1 MALKPLTSE
10 IATLKSLIN
19 QTRPLLA
26 ISVLPSTTAT
36 ASTTPTIAPY
46 PLLKDLSTLLR
57 AHSTNLSIALR
68 PPNLLY
74 PAASK
79 SVQEITS
86 LIPQYLPA
94 IQSLPKIPSLRRW
107 VIQKVEDLFTSITH
121 SFNEDKASRD
131 RLSSTGAIWSSCDA
145 LIALE
150 ALGTYGV
157 VAELVLSYEAL
168 ISDAAG
174 ELRVWVVEVCEDED
188 EGFVDD
194 TAREESA
201 LEPWETPIA
210 MGERR
215 ESGVVVKGLV
225 EIALKRVR
233 LLEILL
239 GAVRKRRLAGDGLA
253 AEGVLEEVVE
263 RVKGVSEAVD
273 DVGMGFYEDEVGEAV
288 EAQKRFQQ
296 EAVKLI
302 DLVACKDGGVED
314 KYTKWF
320 HSCREALLK
329 ES

>member
-1 MALKPLTSE
+1 MALKPLASE
-10 IATLKSLIN
+10 IITLKSLIS
-19 QTRPLLA
+19 QTRPLLYVPVPPPP
-26 ISVLPSTTAT
+26 SSTTT
-36 ASTTPTIAPY
+36 APTIAPY

-79 SVQEITS
+79 SIQEITN

-94 IQSLPKIPSLRRW
+94 IQALPEISSLRRCI
-107 VIQKVEDLFTSITH
+107 IQRVEDLFTSIAH
-121 SFNEDKASRD
+121 SFSDGEANRD
-131 RLSSTGAIWSSCDA
+131 RLSGTGAIWSSCDA

-150 ALGTYGV
+150 ALGTYGI
-157 VAELVLSYEAL
+157 VAELVQSYEAL

-174 ELRVWVVEVCEDED
+174 ELRVWVVEVCEGED

-194 TAREESA
+194 TAREDST
-201 LEPWETPIA
+201 LEFWERPIA
-210 MGERR
+210 VGGRR
-215 ESGVVVKGLV
+215 EDVVVVRGLV
-225 EIALKRVR
+225 EVALKKVR

-239 GAVRKRRLAGDGLA
+239 GAIRKRRLAGEGVV

-263 RVKGVSEAVD
+263 KAKGVSEAVD

-288 EAQKRFQQ
+288 EAQRRFQG

-302 DLVACKDGGVED
+302 DLVSCRDGSVED

-320 HSCREALLK
+320 HNCREALSK
-329 ES
+329 EG